1 MKCLKKIQIKKKTI
15 LIKRDLLEK
24 KDKLKEKV
32 GKKYNCLIEN
42 ITEDGELLI
51 GRSYMDV
58 PSEDGVIYIK
68 NDNDSMINEFVDVL
82 ITDSSE
88 YDLFGEVSV

>member
-1 MKCLKKIQIKKKTI
+1 MYQTF
-15 LIKRDLLEK
+15 E
-24 KDKLKEKV
+24 
-32 GKKYNCLIEN
+32 CLIEN
-42 ITEDGELLI
+42 VTEDGKYFI

-68 NDNDSMINEFVDVL
+68 NDNDTMINEFVDVL

-88 YDLFGEVSV
+88 YDLIGEVNV